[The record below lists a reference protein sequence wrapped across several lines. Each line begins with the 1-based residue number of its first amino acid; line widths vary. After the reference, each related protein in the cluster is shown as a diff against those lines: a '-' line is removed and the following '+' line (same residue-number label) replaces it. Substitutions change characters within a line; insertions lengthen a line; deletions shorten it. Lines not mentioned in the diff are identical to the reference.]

1 MNNQEA
7 NAIKQVRLDYL
18 NQQVS
23 KLDAEN
29 TLTTKAI
36 ADLGDLQA
44 SLSQQIS
51 NQLNGLSDV
60 RTARDMERAVLVS
73 FLNFVLN

>member
-1 MNNQEA
+1 MNNQQG
-7 NAIKQVRLDYL
+7 AINQVRLDYL

-44 SLSQQIS
+44 SLSHQIS

-60 RTARDMERAVLVS
+60 KTARDMERAVLVS
-73 FLNFVLN
+73 FLNFILN